1 MTCSSPA
8 VWDPEVEH
16 LTHKECPLDPRSS
29 SRGGSVV
36 TPTELMT
43 EILLR
48 KTLDWY
54 RPKSPG
60 CLVACSP

>member
-1 MTCSSPA
+1 MTHSSTT
-8 VWDPEVEH
+8 VRDPEEEH

-29 SRGGSVV
+29 SRGGSGV

-48 KTLDWY
+48 KTLDCY
-54 RPKSPG
+54 RPKSRG
-60 CLVACSP
+60 